1 MNSRDV
7 CAIPFTFV
15 GFMHPSTF
23 LSLVAITLALGIK
36 LASCGLEESSTP
48 MSIQPAARLSV
59 WIIVT
64 PDLMF
69 FAGSAEAWPVQK
81 IISAKTK

>member
-1 MNSRDV
+1 
-7 CAIPFTFV
+7 
-15 GFMHPSTF
+15 
-23 LSLVAITLALGIK
+23 
-36 LASCGLEESSTP
+36 
-48 MSIQPAARLSV
+48 LSV